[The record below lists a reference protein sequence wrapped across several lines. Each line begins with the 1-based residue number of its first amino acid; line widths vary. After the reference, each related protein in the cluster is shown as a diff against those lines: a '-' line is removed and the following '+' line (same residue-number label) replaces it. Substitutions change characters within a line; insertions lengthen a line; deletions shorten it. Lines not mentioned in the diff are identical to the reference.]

1 MKSGKAYSTVLVL
14 LQTMA
19 DSPWLVVNLVAFN
32 LVVVLLLTSHA
43 RAVFSDP
50 GIVPLPAHPIDFS
63 DNHIADGKH
72 SAIPPPDDD
81 WTICTRCEMYRPPR
95 YYIENFFIYVVGS
108 SISNVKVFVL
118 TLQGPSLQNMP
129 AVHSAN
135 GPPLSVDQ

>member
-1 MKSGKAYSTVLVL
+1 MKSGKAYPTVLVL

-95 YYIENFFIYVVGS
+95 YIENCFMYCWKFNIKCR
-108 SISNVKVFVL
+108 NFVL

>member
-95 YYIENFFIYVVGS
+95 YIENCFMYCWKFNIKCR
-108 SISNVKVFVL
+108 NFVL
-118 TLQGPSLQNMP
+118 TLQSPSLQNMP